1 MVLLGAIIWTLH
13 TWYASAFD
21 PQDPLANKLLNPI
34 RASSSPDCDHAQQN
48 LRHNSDQWSISTNS
62 FRLFPLFKC
71 TSILRKSSIYE
82 VLKHWHFITLHK
94 HETKTM
100 ASEPQ
105 WSGILEKD
113 LKCFLGRF
121 LSFFSFF
128 TIFSRRKK
136 IQFIKFSHRTQM
148 WKKSHVW
155 GWFDLQ
161 TCNFYSNV

>member
-1 MVLLGAIIWTLH
+1 MSFLNEILETNMVLLGAIIWTLH
-13 TWYASAFD
+13 TCLSYHLKVYE
-21 PQDPLANKLLNPI
+21 PLDPLASKLLNSI
-34 RASSSPDCDHAQQN
+34 RASSSPDSYHAQQN

-62 FRLFPLFKC
+62 FRLFPLFKR

-82 VLKHWHFITLHK
+82 VLKHWHFTTLHK

-121 LSFFSFF
+121 LSFFLSLQFF
-128 TIFSRRKK
+128 QEEKRFNS
-136 IQFIKFSHRTQM
+136 
-148 WKKSHVW
+148 
-155 GWFDLQ
+155 
-161 TCNFYSNV
+161 

>member
-1 MVLLGAIIWTLH
+1 MKFCKRIWSCLVQLYEHCIHAMPCLSYLLQV
-13 TWYASAFD
+13 FD
-21 PQDPLANKLLNPI
+21 PQDPLANKLLNPM
-34 RASSSPDCDHAQQN
+34 RASSSPDSYHAQRN

-82 VLKHWHFITLHK
+82 VLKHWHLITLHK

-121 LSFFSFF
+121 LSFFLSLQFF
-128 TIFSRRKK
+128 QEEKRFNS
-136 IQFIKFSHRTQM
+136 
-148 WKKSHVW
+148 
-155 GWFDLQ
+155 
-161 TCNFYSNV
+161 